1 MIKCIIIED
10 EPQAVTLLRTI
21 VANRFPNV
29 EILADFDMVSKA
41 AAYIQNNKVD
51 FIFLDVQLNGEL
63 GLDIINYLSKDELNF
78 EIIFTTAYGSFAVEA
93 FSLCAI
99 DFVLKPINEDRLV
112 EAINRVLNKHQV
124 SMEQLRI
131 LQAVSTTESIEK
143 IVLSMNEKKIVVKV
157 SDILFLK
164 ADNVY
169 TEFYLSGNVKHVVSK
184 PLKEYEL
191 LLTQKNFY
199 KPHRS
204 YIINTDAVKSYQK
217 SAQEIEMA
225 NGQKVSLSR
234 EKKKEFEEYMNGTIS
249 LQK

>member
-10 EPQAVTLLRTI
+10 EPQAVTLLKTI
-21 VANRFPNV
+21 VNSKFPNV
-29 EILADFDMVSKA
+29 EILADFDKVSTA
-41 AAYIQNNKVD
+41 AEFIKKNKID
-51 FIFLDVQLNGEL
+51 FVFLDVQLNGEL
-63 GLDIINYLSKDELNF
+63 GLDIINYLNKDELNF

-99 DFVLKPINEDRLV
+99 DFVLKPINENRLS

-124 SMEQLRI
+124 SLEQLKI
-131 LQAVSTTESIEK
+131 LQAVSTTDSIEK
-143 IVLSMNEKKIVVKV
+143 IVLSMNEKKIIVKV

-169 TEFYLSGNVKHVVSK
+169 TEFYLTNNVKQVVSK

-191 LLTQKNFY
+191 LLSQSNFY

-204 YIINTDAVKSYQK
+204 FIINKNAIKSYSKANNQ
-217 SAQEIEMA
+217 IEML
-225 NGQKVSLSR
+225 NGVWVNLAR
-234 EKKKEFEEYMNGTIS
+234 DKKKEFEDWFEN
-249 LQK
+249 